1 MSSIFT
7 YNPSPPKPAS
17 PWAVSPSSS
26 PRPPLDDD
34 PEQVMTDVPG
44 HLKASS
50 RVRSSFITGDRSG
63 GDVVAGDGE
72 PVRGLAAEPQ
82 IGPTEYKLSLV
93 RGGKSEQRL
102 EQLTTQ
108 LLWRLQQST
117 SYHGTG
123 LASKSPEAISS
134 LLQESKGALYEIGIA
149 DDGAFVG
156 LEEEELEASLDVLR
170 TIAEKLG
177 AYVTV
182 TRRVYIKTVEE
193 RDVELAK
200 AKLAEHLLARAR
212 GKAKN
217 GRGKYLKEVPDIVDY
232 EVDPADVE
240 KFHIPKLGSKLY
252 VAEALI
258 KPYDGTNGTVASRS
272 SKGLS
277 AELNPT
283 QQLRIS
289 LTGPTM
295 CGKSTLLGTLT
306 TGDFDNG
313 RGKSRLSLLR
323 HRHELVT
330 GVTSSVAWGIVGYK
344 PEGSKVLE
352 SEGDEDCGFL
362 GAGEDEPVLQ
372 DAMSRVVNYATGN
385 ISSWTDIHS
394 AAEGGRIVFMSDSAG
409 QLKYRRTTVRSLVGW
424 APHYASLLIPAN
436 DCDTKDRKPG
446 LSEDSLV
453 HMELCIK
460 LDLPLIVVFTK
471 MDVAS
476 KPGLR
481 AVLSSTLS
489 KLKARGKR
497 PLMVQ
502 NSGKIQETVDAIAAE
517 PNIAVPII
525 FTSAVKGDGI
535 NLIHEL
541 LMKLPMPTS
550 SSAVNP
556 LPRTSLAEVTKKV
569 DNLAITG
576 SDKDIDLLSR
586 CGGVEDDEP
595 DSELTTLFHVE
606 EVYGMKPSVNSDQN
620 SGGSVISGHVRYGTV
635 SIGDKLMVGP
645 FHSGGEP
652 GHRSRST
659 TPTPTL
665 AASGTSPLPISAGSN
680 NLLSRSPESGE
691 EGQGR
696 SPLAAHIR
704 GRRGDYEE
712 DEWKLV
718 RVVSVRRLRLPV
730 TSLFAGEAGTIG
742 IIPIEDETPALRSP
756 VDVSEKMSEIL
767 ITATEA
773 KSTGGTVLTVL
784 NAVSQPID
792 INQDS
797 SLGDKKAVTFASPPL
812 DTYEPEELHLRKGFV
827 ILNRSTKPGKELWM
841 KAYTGFTAELNDDEA
856 AAQSLLVGSDVIVYI
871 ASVRAVARIVSVD
884 PPPSQFTERERKDN
898 VDMFGFDDDEDQ
910 EDEELD
916 VRASCKRRFGFEFLG
931 VEWIEKDAKV
941 LVMKNQGHS
950 GMEVFV
956 GTVVNRIRE
965 VG

>member
-1 MSSIFT
+1 MCI
-7 YNPSPPKPAS
+7 
-17 PWAVSPSSS
+17 
-26 PRPPLDDD
+26 R
-34 PEQVMTDVPG
+34 
-44 HLKASS
+44 
-50 RVRSSFITGDRSG
+50 
-63 GDVVAGDGE
+63 
-72 PVRGLAAEPQ
+72 
-82 IGPTEYKLSLV
+82 
-93 RGGKSEQRL
+93 
-102 EQLTTQ
+102 
-108 LLWRLQQST
+108 

-156 LEEEELEASLDVLR
+156 LEEDELEASLDVLR

-182 TRRVYIKTVEE
+182 TRRVYIKTVSE

-200 AKLAEHLLARAR
+200 AKLAEHLIARAR

-217 GRGKYLKEVPDIVDY
+217 GRGKYLKEVPDIIDY
-232 EVDPADVE
+232 EVDPADAE
-240 KFHIPKLGSKLY
+240 KFHIPKLGAKLY

-258 KPYDGTNGTVASRS
+258 KPYDGTNGTVVPRS
-272 SKGLS
+272 SNGLS

-323 HRHELVT
+323 HRHELVS

-344 PEGSKVLE
+344 SEGSKVHGP
-352 SEGDEDCGFL
+352 EGDEDCGSF
-362 GAGEDEPVLQ
+362 GVGEDETEPQ

-409 QLKYRRTTVRSLVGW
+409 QLKYRRTTVRSLVGL

-436 DCDTKDRKPG
+436 DCDTKDGKSG

-460 LDLPLIVVFTK
+460 LNLPLIVIFTK

-481 AVLSSTLS
+481 AVLSGTLS
-489 KLKARGKR
+489 KLKSRGKR

-502 NSGKIQETVDAIAAE
+502 NSDKIQETVDAVTAE

-535 NLIHEL
+535 NLVHEL
-541 LMKLPMPTS
+541 LMKLPIPKPRVIP
-550 SSAVNP
+550 SAVNP
-556 LPRTSLAEVTKKV
+556 LPHTSLAEIAKRV
-569 DNLAITG
+569 DDLAIIG
-576 SDKDIDLLSR
+576 SDKDVDLQSNR
-586 CGGVEDDEP
+586 RGGIEDGSDY

-606 EVYGMKPSVNSDQN
+606 GVYGMKPSVNSDQN
-620 SGGSVISGHVRYGTV
+620 SGGSVISGHVRYGMV

-659 TPTPTL
+659 TPTPNITP
-665 AASGTSPLPISAGSN
+665 AASGTSPLSIYASSN
-680 NLLSRSPESGE
+680 TLLSRSPESGE
-691 EGQGR
+691 EGQG
-696 SPLAAHIR
+696 SGPLGSRIR
-704 GRRGDYEE
+704 GRQGDYEE

-742 IIPIEDETPALRSP
+742 IIPIEDETSTLKSP
-756 VDVSEKMSEIL
+756 VVSEEKSKVL
-767 ITATEA
+767 VTTGKA
-773 KSTGGTVLTVL
+773 KSAGDTALTVL
-784 NAVSQPID
+784 NVVSRPID
-792 INQDS
+792 INRQGS
-797 SLGDKKAVTFASPPL
+797 PFGDKKAVTFASPLP
-812 DTYEPEELHLRKGFV
+812 DTYEPEELHLKKGFV

-841 KAYTGFTAELNDDEA
+841 KAYTGFMAELNDDEA

-871 ASVRAVARIVSVD
+871 ASVRAVARIISVN
-884 PPPSQFTERERKDN
+884 PPPSQFTQRERKDSTN
-898 VDMFGFDDDEDQ
+898 IFRFNDEDEGQ
-910 EDEELD
+910 KDEEVSLR
-916 VRASCKRRFGFEFLG
+916 VGCKRRFGFEFLG
-931 VEWIEKDAKV
+931 VEWMEKGGKV

-956 GTVVNRIRE
+956 GTVVNRFRE
-965 VG
+965 VGVI